1 MQVIFTLMQQIL
13 IHIHSAIALL
23 AFVLWVEILIKAK
36 RPLSIKFNMLG
47 IIFMIFLLQLSYL
60 YCAAWGYNRWIIEIP
75 KTVITTLFFNF
86 FGLLFYHKIKRA
98 IGIFCLSLLL
108 IHISLFL
115 YVQYI
120 NHTPVNIHIT
130 TVEEIKIFRP
140 FTILIAGTILVYIYF
155 TILKKMS
162 QSDIKENF
170 YFKQLKNWIQLVSYI
185 VIFLAIARIII
196 IIVNFHT
203 DVEEFQYA
211 TTCFFICFVFLMRP
225 TFLNRTDLSAT
236 ISKIFDKKTSILL
249 SKDAFYTQF
258 YNKTYF
264 LNAETSIENF
274 SHKLGITPEILSSYI
289 FEEFGCT
296 FIDLVNKSRIE
307 YFIDLIKSE
316 QYKDHTIESLSE
328 KAGFGSR
335 QNFNRYFKRFHGG
348 NPSDLMKSIYGEA

>member
-1 MQVIFTLMQQIL
+1 MQVIFTMMQQIL
-13 IHIHSAIALL
+13 LHIHSAIALL
-23 AFVLWVEILIKAK
+23 AFVLWIEILLKAK
-36 RPLSIKFNMLG
+36 RPLSIKFNMLSV
-47 IIFMIFLLQLSYL
+47 IFMIFLLQVSYL
-60 YCAAWGYNRWIIEIP
+60 YCNVWGYNRWIIEIP
-75 KTVITTLFFNF
+75 KTIITALSFNF
-86 FGLLFYHKIKRA
+86 FGMLFYHKIKRA
-98 IGIFCLSLLL
+98 IGLFCISIVL
-108 IHISLFL
+108 IHILFFL

-120 NHTPVNIHIT
+120 NHTPVNIHLRKI
-130 TVEEIKIFRP
+130 EETSIFIP
-140 FTILIAGTILVYIYF
+140 FAELIAGSTLVYILF

-170 YFKQLKNWIQLVSYI
+170 YFNQLKNWLQLVNY
-185 VIFLAIARIII
+185 VIIFIAIARIII
-196 IIVNFHT
+196 LFVNFHS

-211 TTCFFICFVFLMRP
+211 TTCIFICFVFLMRP

-236 ISKIFDKKTSILL
+236 ISKIFDKKTNILL
-249 SKDAFYTQF
+249 SRDAFYTQF
-258 YNKTYF
+258 YNKTYY

-274 SHKLGITPEILSSYI
+274 SHKLGITPDILSSYI

-316 QYKDHTIESLSE
+316 EYKDLTIESLSE

-348 NPSDLMKSIYGEA
+348 NPSDLMKSIYGET